1 MINATGTID
10 MQGLR
15 YLNLFG
21 QITRVSTRFWFM
33 YNEIIYFLV
42 PRMML
47 RKALGRDGENI
58 KRLSEILRR
67 RIRIIP
73 IPSGVQHAKDF
84 IQTIVKPVEFNDLEI
99 KDDEI
104 ILTAGSHSKAALL
117 GRNKRRLIE
126 MQKIVRDF
134 FARDFRIV

>member
-1 MINATGTID
+1 
-10 MQGLR
+10 
-15 YLNLFG
+15 
-21 QITRVSTRFWFM
+21 
-33 YNEIIYFLV
+33 
-42 PRMML
+42 ML